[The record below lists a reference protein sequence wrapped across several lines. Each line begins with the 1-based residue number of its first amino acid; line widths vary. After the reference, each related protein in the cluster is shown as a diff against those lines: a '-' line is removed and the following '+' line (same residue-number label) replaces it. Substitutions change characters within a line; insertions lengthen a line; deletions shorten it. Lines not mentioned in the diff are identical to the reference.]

1 LEQPKILVIGVGG
14 SGSNTINRMSDIKIA
29 GVTKIVL
36 NTDAQHLE
44 KINCDKRILIGK
56 KTTKGFGAGSNP
68 EVGEM
73 AAKEQEEEIKKEV
86 EGSDLV
92 FITCGLGG
100 GTGTGAAPVVA
111 EICKSE
117 GILTVGVVTLPF
129 TSEGYVRRENAFKG
143 LERLKKFT
151 DTLIV
156 IPNDK
161 LLSVVPNL
169 PLDNA
174 FKVSD
179 EVLARAVKGIAE
191 LITLPGLIN
200 LDLADLRTVMKDGG
214 YAMIGLGESRIDTR
228 REERA
233 LIAAQTALSS
243 PLLDVDL
250 STVDRALINVVGGED
265 MTLREAELIPAEVC
279 ARIHPQAHIIWGARV
294 EKDMKKSAIQVLLV
308 LVGASVPNYK
318 EMRKEAEAA
327 EFELGE
333 VF

>member
-1 LEQPKILVIGVGG
+1 MEQPKILVIGVGG
-14 SGSNTINRMSDIKIA
+14 SGSNTINRMKDIKIA
-29 GVTKIVL
+29 GVTKIVI

-44 KINCDKRILIGK
+44 KVDADKKILIGK
-56 KTTKGFGAGSNP
+56 KTTRGFGAGSNP

-73 AAKEQEEEIKKEV
+73 AAREQEEEIMKEV
-86 EGSDLV
+86 ESSDLV

-111 EICKSE
+111 EICRNQ

-156 IPNDK
+156 VPNDK
-161 LLSVVPNL
+161 LLSIVPNL

-200 LDLADLRTVMKDGG
+200 LDLADLKTVMKDGG
-214 YAMIGLGESRIDTR
+214 YAMIGLGESRIDTK

-265 MTLREAELIPAEVC
+265 MTLKEAELIPAEVC
-279 ARIHPQAHIIWGARV
+279 ARIHPQAHIIWGARI
-294 EKDMKKSAIQVLLV
+294 EKEMKRSAIQTLLV
-308 LVGASVPNYK
+308 LVGASIPNYR
-318 EMRKEAEAA
+318 EMKKAEEIE

>member
-1 LEQPKILVIGVGG
+1 MEQPKILVIGVGG
-14 SGSNTINRMSDIKIA
+14 SGSNTINRMKDIKIA
-29 GVTKIVL
+29 GVTKIVI
-36 NTDAQHLE
+36 NTDIQHLE
-44 KINCDKRILIGK
+44 KVNSDKKILIGK
-56 KTTKGFGAGSNP
+56 KTTRGFGAGSNP

-73 AAKEQEEEIKKEV
+73 AAREQEEEITKEV
-86 EGSDLV
+86 ENSDLV

-111 EICKSE
+111 EICKNQ

-156 IPNDK
+156 VPNDK
-161 LLSVVPNL
+161 LLSIVPNL

-200 LDLADLRTVMKDGG
+200 LDLADLKTVMKDGG
-214 YAMIGLGESRIDTR
+214 YAMIGLGESRIDTK

-265 MTLREAELIPAEVC
+265 MTLKEAELIPAEVC
-279 ARIHPQAHIIWGARV
+279 ARIHPQAHIIWGARI
-294 EKDMKKSAIQVLLV
+294 EKEMKRSAIQTLLV
-308 LVGASVPNYK
+308 LVGASIPNYR
-318 EMRKEAEAA
+318 EMKKAEEIE

>member
-1 LEQPKILVIGVGG
+1 MEQPKILVIGVGG
-14 SGSNTINRMSDIKIA
+14 SGSNTINRMKDIKIA
-29 GVTKIVL
+29 GVTKIVI
-36 NTDAQHLE
+36 NTDIQHLE
-44 KINCDKRILIGK
+44 KVNSDKKILIGK
-56 KTTKGFGAGSNP
+56 KTTRGFGAGSNP

-73 AAKEQEEEIKKEV
+73 AAREQEEEIMKEV
-86 EGSDLV
+86 ESSDLV

-111 EICKSE
+111 EICKNQ

-156 IPNDK
+156 VPNDK
-161 LLSVVPNL
+161 LLSIVPNL

-200 LDLADLRTVMKDGG
+200 LDLADLKTVMKDGG
-214 YAMIGLGESRIDTR
+214 YAMIGLGESRIDTK

-265 MTLREAELIPAEVC
+265 MTLKEAELIPAEVC
-279 ARIHPQAHIIWGARV
+279 ARIHPQAHIIWGARI
-294 EKDMKKSAIQVLLV
+294 EKEMKRSAIQTLLV
-308 LVGASVPNYK
+308 LVGASIPNYR
-318 EMRKEAEAA
+318 EMKKAEEIE